1 MQITSNGIVFNVKF
15 EQDKFQSVRVRIFKD
30 KEKTPTIGT
39 VFSLTTTFADI
50 LEWAKARIMQ
60 LDTTPNLFS

>member
-15 EQDKFQSVRVRIFKD
+15 QADKFQSIRVHIFKD

-39 VFSLTTTFADI
+39 VFSLNTTFADI
-50 LEWAKARIMQ
+50 LEWVKARIMQ